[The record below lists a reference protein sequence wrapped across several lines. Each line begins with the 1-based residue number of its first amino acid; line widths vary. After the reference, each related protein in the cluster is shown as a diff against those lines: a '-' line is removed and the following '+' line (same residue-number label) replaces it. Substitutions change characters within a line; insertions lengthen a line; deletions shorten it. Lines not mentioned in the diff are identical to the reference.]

1 MLRITPIA
9 NNGTLL
15 LRLEGKLLAP
25 WTGELLAQLEN
36 ARPASRIRL
45 DLRQLI
51 FVDDAGLALLRDLI
65 ARGAVI
71 ESASSFIL
79 ELLHVE
85 KP

>member
-1 MLRITPIA
+1 MLRITPVA
-9 NNGTLL
+9 KNGTLL

-25 WTGELLAQLEN
+25 WTAEVLSQLQN
-36 ARPASRIRL
+36 AKPASRIRL
-45 DLRQLI
+45 DLRQLS

-71 ESASSFIL
+71 ESASSFIS

>member
-25 WTGELLAQLEN
+25 WTGELLTQLQGI
-36 ARPASRIRL
+36 RPGTRIHL
-45 DLRQLI
+45 DLRQLS
-51 FVDDAGLALLRDLI
+51 FVDDAGLTVLRDLI
-65 ARGAVI
+65 ARGAVV
-71 ESASSFIL
+71 ESASSFISQ
-79 ELLHVE
+79 LLHVE